1 MCWPSTGMSMA
12 SALGSIRPHDG
23 VLGDWTD
30 VVIIAAEMHDGARRH
45 SRVPAVGLDAP
56 GADGSQS
63 GVHGK
68 RRQRRDLGPA
78 GPAAPPRL
86 PKHAA
91 AAAPA
96 GVEAGYHVVVPP

>member
-23 VLGDWTD
+23 VLGDGPEL
-30 VVIIAAEMHDGARRH
+30 VIIAAEMHDGARRH
-45 SRVPAVGLDAP
+45 SRVPAVGLAAP
-56 GADGSQS
+56 GAAGSQS
-63 GVHGK
+63 GVRGK
-68 RRQRRDLGPA
+68 RRRRRAPGPA
-78 GPAAPPRL
+78 GAAAPPRL
-86 PKHAA
+86 LKHAA